1 MTITLKGDR
10 ATSIVMKGAQTYS
23 SSVTVKTE
31 KEADRDLVTYFRN
44 EAGYPST
51 PSVAG
56 GGITS
61 KDNLTPSSAK
71 GSTGSLG
78 ETAKKTFGKIKG
90 VFKKKK

>member
-10 ATSIVMKGAQTYS
+10 ATSIVMKGEQTYS

-56 GGITS
+56 GGIPS
-61 KDNLTPSSAK
+61 KDNLTPGNAKESA
-71 GSTGSLG
+71 GSVGQ
-78 ETAKKTFGKIKG
+78 TAKKALGKIKG